1 MKNNYTAWLEYIKR
15 EENATTGS
23 LKIYYRKLKELNRDK
38 ALILESMGSQFDSAL
53 DTKKTLLDYVNSQIA
68 IYEAKVIM
76 FTIDEEGLPN
86 FYD

>member
-1 MKNNYTAWLEYIKR
+1 MKNNYAAWLEYVVK

-53 DTKKTLLDYVNSQIA
+53 DTKKTLLDYVDSQIS
-68 IYEAKVIM
+68 IYENKAGGFIK
-76 FTIDEEGLPN
+76 DEEGLPD
-86 FYD
+86 FHD